1 MGCSSAKEE
10 NVASSIIRTEE
21 ARGEQK
27 AQRALGT
34 LENAIAVPSVAQDI
48 KEIAADI
55 KRVFKTGKLW
65 SKKSQEE
72 IDEEVK
78 QKVDKMWP
86 KWDKDG
92 SGQLGKAEA
101 KEALAAMLN
110 DIEYGLG
117 DMSDEEYDKLFKDM
131 DPSEDEK
138 VGKVEMQKFIKTRV
152 LTLELSV

>member
-1 MGCSSAKEE
+1 M
-10 NVASSIIRTEE
+10 
-21 ARGEQK
+21 
-27 AQRALGT
+27 
-34 LENAIAVPSVAQDI
+34 
-48 KEIAADI
+48 

-131 DPSEDEK
+131 DLSEDEK

-152 LTLELSV
+152 LTLEQSV